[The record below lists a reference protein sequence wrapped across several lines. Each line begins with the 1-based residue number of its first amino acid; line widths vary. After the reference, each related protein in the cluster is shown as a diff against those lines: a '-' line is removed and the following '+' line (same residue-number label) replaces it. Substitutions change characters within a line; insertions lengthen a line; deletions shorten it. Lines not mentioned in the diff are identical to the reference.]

1 MEEPFNLRLI
11 VIFGCFV
18 SGGRGKGRRSGPSP
32 VPLLLWRN
40 GDLTLEQ
47 RHFSRSGSWETELFG
62 ETLSAIGIFK
72 QALQITIDSI
82 GTLENVVSWLSWIE
96 LSRTW
101 ETNPHLPLCCYTRL
115 WIRRDCLAV
124 HVTPLEIEGSGGIS
138 RISKVGIFN
147 EDKSTQDN
155 SDHQS
160 GSNPNT
166 QGDGW
171 LNFFIKVYYNTT
183 LVLLEWT

>member
-47 RHFSRSGSWETELFG
+47 RHLYRSGSWETKLIG
-62 ETLSAIGIFK
+62 ETPSAIGIFK
-72 QALQITIDSI
+72 QALQNHYRFNWYFRKWGILTKLEW
-82 GTLENVVSWLSWIE
+82 TLEDMANEPSST
-96 LSRTW
+96 S
-101 ETNPHLPLCCYTRL
+101 L
-115 WIRRDCLAV
+115 WIRMDSLSV
-124 HVTPLEIEGSGGIS
+124 HATPSETGRSDRTS

-147 EDKSTQDN
+147 EDKGTGDN
-155 SDHQS
+155 SEHQS
-160 GSNPNT
+160 GSNPKRREMV
-166 QGDGW
+166 GY
-171 LNFFIKVYYNTT
+171 FF
-183 LVLLEWT
+183 